1 MKTIEPIGIETQIET
16 VLFGESKQEQKATID
31 KISLVENNIDNI
43 ISINGMKVKNASVKG
58 EYIYYNND
66 YYYYPV
72 KYAKITYKTLEL

>member
-1 MKTIEPIGIETQIET
+1 MENT
-16 VLFGESKQEQKATID
+16 
-31 KISLVENNIDNI
+31 SLKNGNIHCMDIICNI
-43 ISINGMKVKNASVKG
+43 QTMNEVINASVKG